1 MPQSF
6 GSTPPSPPRMALFLE
21 TSAGAGR
28 DMLRGIARYV
38 RESGPWALHHEPR
51 MLQFKENWTPD
62 WLNNW
67 QGSGI
72 LGRFRSNSII
82 KAVKKVKVPVV
93 DMLGASES
101 PPFPLVEPDNQAVA
115 RLAAEHLIGRGFHQ
129 FGYLGPTNV
138 PWSLQRWKAFE
149 RTLNE
154 RGYTCDALPL
164 EFENLQESWDEFIE
178 QTARWIRNHAKPFG
192 LMICWDT
199 IGPPVTQACREA
211 GVAVPEEVAI
221 VGVDNDETLC
231 SICDPPLTSVCP
243 NHEQV
248 GYQGAALL
256 DRMMHGEAPPKDRMQ
271 LQPRMIVV
279 RQSTDVSA
287 IEDPAISQ
295 ALRMIREHACNGL
308 QVREVAAHVPI
319 SRSVLQRRFQAIVG
333 RSVHDEII
341 RVQLRKAE
349 ELLRETDLSIGSV
362 AEKAGFNHQE
372 YMGAVFKN
380 RTGMTPRE
388 YRRRFQSENA
398 QTNGQARPRNRPSP
412 EVR

>member
-1 MPQSF
+1 MIKKPRTSPL
-6 GSTPPSPPRMALFLE
+6 TPPRVALFLE
-21 TSAGAGR
+21 TSAGSGR

-51 MLQFKENWTPD
+51 MLQFTEGWTPA
-62 WLNNW
+62 WLSGW
-67 QGSGI
+67 QGEGI
-72 LGRFRSNSII
+72 LGRFRSNAII
-82 KAVKKVKVPVV
+82 KAVKRAKVPVV
-93 DMLGASES
+93 DLLGTNAN
-101 PPFPLVEPDNQAVA
+101 PPFPLVEPDNTAVA

-129 FGYLGPTNV
+129 FGYIGPSDV
-138 PWSLQRWKAFE
+138 PWSQDRWTAFQK
-149 RTLNE
+149 TLNE
-154 RGYTCDALPL
+154 RGFPCDGLHL

-178 QTARWIRNHAKPFG
+178 QTARWIRDHAKPFG
-192 LMICWDT
+192 LMVCWDA

-231 SICDPPLTSVCP
+231 SICDPPLSSVCP
-243 NHEQV
+243 NHEEV

-256 DRMMHGEAPPKDRMQ
+256 DRMMAGEPAPKQRIL
-271 LQPRMIVV
+271 LQPRVIVV

-295 ALRMIREHACNGL
+295 ALRLIREHACNGL
-308 QVREVAAHVPI
+308 QVREVAEHVPL

-349 ELLRETDLSIGSV
+349 ELLRETELSIGSI
-362 AEKAGFNHQE
+362 AAKAGFNHQE
-372 YMGAVFKN
+372 YMGAVFKS

-388 YRRRFQSENA
+388 YRKRFRTDTVDANGEPKRRARRSASE
-398 QTNGQARPRNRPSP
+398 
-412 EVR
+412 